1 MSEGAFGEVRPEDDF
16 LHEAPAGAPASLTE
30 TSYFGFNVPE
40 RNLNGEVYVWL
51 HPALRMASAGVLIWT
66 GVKRATLAAEYFD
79 YRVYLPWPEGD
90 LHDLALANGLRI
102 RTEKPLER
110 WTCTFAD
117 AARDTEL
124 RLHSSALMPPCAPL
138 RGGHLVQAVRTSG
151 ELVLHGERI
160 AIDGFFTRDRSWGA
174 PREEAPFAIP
184 PLGWMAGV
192 FGPDLAFHVA
202 GFEPGS
208 VRFGYVFRDGAT
220 HAITRMERHTERAED
235 GLTPRA
241 IRLELADSG
250 GATHAIRG
258 EITSL
263 LPWHVWPNVHVHF
276 CQTRWT
282 CEGRTG
288 HGDVQDMC
296 FADVVRRAHSG
307 SG

>member
-1 MSEGAFGEVRPEDDF
+1 M
-16 LHEAPAGAPASLTE
+16 
-30 TSYFGFNVPE
+30 
-40 RNLNGEVYVWL
+40 
-51 HPALRMASAGVLIWT
+51 
-66 GVKRATLAAEYFD
+66 KRATLAAEWFD
-79 YRVYLPWPEGD
+79 YRAYLPWPEGD
-90 LHDLALANGLRI
+90 LDALTLANGLSI

-110 WTCTFAD
+110 WTCAFAD
-117 AARDTEL
+117 PSRDTEL
-124 RLHSSALMPPCAPL
+124 RLHSSALMPPAAPA

-151 ELVLHGERI
+151 ELRLRGERI

-202 GFEPGS
+202 GFDPS
-208 VRFGYVFRDGAT
+208 AVRFGYVFRDGAT
-220 HAITRMERHTERAED
+220 HAIAHMERRTERAPD

-241 IRLELADSG
+241 IALELDDAG
-250 GATHAIRG
+250 GAHHSIRG
-258 EITSL
+258 EITSC

-282 CEGRTG
+282 CGARVG

-296 FADVVRRAHSG
+296 FGDVVRNAYAK
-307 SG
+307 

>member
-1 MSEGAFGEVRPEDDF
+1 VSVAAFGEVRAEDDF
-16 LHEAPAGAPASLTE
+16 LHPVAEGAPASTTE

-51 HPALRMASAGVLIWT
+51 HPALRVASAGVLIWS
-66 GVKRATLAAEYFD
+66 GMKRATLAAEWFD
-79 YRVYLPWPEGD
+79 YRAYLPWPEGD
-90 LHDLALANGLRI
+90 LDALTLANGLSI

-110 WTCTFAD
+110 WTCAFAD
-117 AARDTEL
+117 PSRDTEL
-124 RLHSSALMPPCAPL
+124 RLHASALMPPAAPA

-151 ELVLHGERI
+151 ELRLRGERI

-202 GFEPGS
+202 GFDPS
-208 VRFGYVFRDGAT
+208 AVRFGYVFRDGAT
-220 HAITRMERHTERAED
+220 HAIAHMERRTERAPD

-241 IRLELADSG
+241 IALELDDAG
-250 GATHAIRG
+250 GAHHSIRG
-258 EITSL
+258 EITSC

-282 CEGRTG
+282 CGPRVG

-296 FADVVRRAHSG
+296 FADVVRKAHG
-307 SG
+307 V